1 MVKMGATKQLML
13 QVILIML
20 ITILLLVISY
30 PAFTVA
36 NARFRLKTDIES
48 GATLAERY
56 LILGDWPSGNEDN
69 LLSYFNGFQ
78 VKTDAAPNDSTLKLR
93 ETSNTLPVKDQTVI
107 PQQPR

>member
-1 MVKMGATKQLML
+1 MVKMGATKQLIL
-13 QVILIML
+13 QVMLIML
-20 ITILLLVISY
+20 IIILLLVISY

-56 LILGDWPSGNEDN
+56 LILGDWPSGNEDD
-69 LLSYFNGFQ
+69 LLYYFNDFQ
-78 VKTDAAPNDSTLKLR
+78 VKADAAPNDSTIKLP
-93 ETSNTLPVKDQTVI
+93 ETSNTLSVKNQTVR